1 MKRRLLAILAYM
13 LPAFILWQLW
23 HTVLFA
29 SHYKTLEVYRSNV
42 LVPLSLAALI
52 VQGLIW
58 SVIYEQFCLG
68 ETVGRGAIRFAAIAF
83 PIAWSYQVL
92 LVGARHPMTSNGG
105 YLLLETSYLLMLF
118 ALVSPLIASVYVKQP
133 KV

>member
-1 MKRRLLAILAYM
+1 MKRRLLATLAY
-13 LPAFILWQLW
+13 LIPAFILWQLW

-29 SHYKTLEVYRSNV
+29 GHYKALEVYRSNV

-58 SVIYEQFCLG
+58 SAIYEQFCQG

-92 LVGARHPMTSNGG
+92 IVGARHPMTSIGE
-105 YLLLETSYLLMLF
+105 YSLLETAYFMVLF
-118 ALVSPLIASVYVKQP
+118 AVVSPLIAMVYSKEPRV
-133 KV
+133 